1 MAKNDKIRVNRAPV
15 LTLWASI
22 VAERLGYPTATALTL
37 GRAVAGYSAQ
47 AKARRLG
54 LVEEREEA
62 EGHEWPQVPRETV
75 LLLGRRIPVIA
86 TDDGEIRAEDHG
98 KPASASPALAYV
110 RRAFGENLDVVRAAM
125 TALAASYP
133 PDELN
138 RIGFHLYERFRPEV
152 PDDVSGWGAKGGLKL
167 ERIRNARIGACRN
180 ELSLRSPTDPVDY
193 HQPRRD

>member
-1 MAKNDKIRVNRAPV
+1 MASMDVIRVNRAPV

-54 LVEEREEA
+54 LVEEREEK
-62 EGHEWPQVPRETV
+62 EERERPQAPRETV
-75 LLLGRRIPVIA
+75 LVLGRRIPVLA
-86 TDDGEIRAEDHG
+86 TEGGEIRAEDHG
-98 KPASASPALAYV
+98 KPGSQRSTLSYI
-110 RRAFGENLDVVRAAM
+110 RRAFGDNLDAVRAAM
-125 TALAASYP
+125 EALAASYP

-152 PDDVSGWGAKGGLKL
+152 PDDVSGWGAKAELKL
-167 ERIRNARIGACRN
+167 ERIRNARI
-180 ELSLRSPTDPVDY
+180 
-193 HQPRRD
+193 

>member
-1 MAKNDKIRVNRAPV
+1 MTSIDTFRVNRAPV

-22 VAERLGYPTATALTL
+22 VAERMGYPAATALTL

-62 EGHEWPQVPRETV
+62 EGRERPQVPRETI
-75 LLLGRRIPVIA
+75 LLLGRRIPILA
-86 TDDGEIRAEDHG
+86 TADGEIRAEDHG
-98 KPASASPALAYV
+98 KAASDRPTRAYIHK
-110 RRAFGENLDVVRAAM
+110 AFGDNLEAVRAAM
-125 TALAASYP
+125 EALAACYE

-152 PDDVSGWGAKGGLKL
+152 PDDVSGWGAKGELKL
-167 ERIRNARIGACRN
+167 RRIQNAR
-180 ELSLRSPTDPVDY
+180 L
-193 HQPRRD
+193 

>member
-1 MAKNDKIRVNRAPV
+1 MAPTPV

-22 VAERLGYPTATALTL
+22 VAERLGYPASTALTL

-54 LVEEREEA
+54 LVEEREEP
-62 EGHEWPQVPRETV
+62 ERRERPQVQREAV

-86 TDDGEIRAEDHG
+86 TEDGEIRAEDHG
-98 KPASASPALAYV
+98 EPASPNPTLSYV
-110 RRAFGENLDVVRAAM
+110 RRAFGENLDAVRAAM
-125 TALAASYP
+125 EALAASYP

-152 PDDVSGWGAKGGLKL
+152 PDDVSGWGAKGELKL
-167 ERIRNARIGACRN
+167 AHIQNARF
-180 ELSLRSPTDPVDY
+180 
-193 HQPRRD
+193 